1 MEQKR
6 NITIILAAL
15 ALVLVGCLLLIA
27 ELTGWRPEAGQSQQQ
42 AAGETPIPYAEG
54 AAFDVASAPDFAFA
68 GSDGA
73 FASLYDHLGTPIL
86 VHFWNGDGDAVVEEL
101 HALDRAF
108 ANYGEDV
115 QFLIIIQ
122 QASSRKTKQN
132 RSFHAKSSS
141 CLCFSMRMAARW
153 TPAARCSRRSPI
165 LSMRKGLSPP
175 PRRAAS
181 MKIRCPSGFLCSTA
195 PGRMRRRRH
204 LRPPQLHHQNRRQ
217 HECAAQE
224 FSWPHGFMEQQRR
237 KQNGK
242 DGLHAHQQRG
252 HRRRHVPL
260 PEHLERIGD
269 PAGEHAYK
277 GDWLPSGKDIRHA
290 GRSTVSIGNRPSS
303 PATRNCRQDMRRQS
317 TRDEKRSMTRICT
330 EKQTAQPIR

>member
-86 VHFWNGDGDAVVEEL
+86 VHFWNGGGDAVVEEL

-115 QFLIIIQ
+115 QFLIIHTAGEQ
-122 QASSRKTKQN
+122 SQN
-132 RSFHAKSSS
+132 EAKS
-141 CLCFSMRMAARW
+141 LFSREELKLPLFFDADGSALDACGAMQPPVTYFIDAEGFVAAAS
-153 TPAARCSRRSPI
+153 TGSI
-165 LSMRKGLSPP
+165 DEDTLSFGLSLLN
-175 PRRAAS
+175 
-181 MKIRCPSGFLCSTA
+181 G
-195 PGRMRRRRH
+195 PG
-204 LRPPQLHHQNRRQ
+204 QD
-217 HECAAQE
+217 EA
-224 FSWPHGFMEQQRR
+224 
-237 KQNGK
+237 
-242 DGLHAHQQRG
+242 
-252 HRRRHVPL
+252 
-260 PEHLERIGD
+260 
-269 PAGEHAYK
+269 
-277 GDWLPSGKDIRHA
+277 
-290 GRSTVSIGNRPSS
+290 S
-303 PATRNCRQDMRRQS
+303 PAPS
-317 TRDEKRSMTRICT
+317 AA
-330 EKQTAQPIR
+330 TAAPSESPSA